1 MRYAFFKARKKA
13 GLLKRPL
20 RIKRAYN
27 SPEENRR
34 RGGVEKSQHVNG
46 LAIDID
52 VTRLTETERQL
63 LIKELINHG
72 FKGIGVGPTTIHA
85 DHETN
90 KKRGQTHSE
99 DGLYFKR
106 TKRLFRPF

>member
-1 MRYAFFKARKKA
+1 VRYPFLQKRERSWV
-13 GLLKRPL
+13 LKRPL

-85 DHETN
+85 DMRPN
-90 KKRGQTHSE
+90 QKGGQTA
-99 DGLYFKR
+99 
-106 TKRLFRPF
+106 